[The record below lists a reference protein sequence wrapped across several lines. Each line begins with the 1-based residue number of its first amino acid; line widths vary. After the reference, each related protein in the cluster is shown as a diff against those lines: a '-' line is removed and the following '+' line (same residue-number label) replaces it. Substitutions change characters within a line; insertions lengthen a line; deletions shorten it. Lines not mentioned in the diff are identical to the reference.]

1 MSWFATVRAQGA
13 GETSARALRVLLRG
27 RSVPLAERLAGGR
40 TPSWKGQRPRLHLD
54 LDRDGCPGRL
64 GQGRGELNMQSR
76 GRVVIIG
83 AGIAGASV
91 AYHLA
96 QRGWKDIV
104 VVDRGPLYKTGGS
117 TSHAPGLV
125 FQVNFSRMMSVFAR
139 ETTRIYGSLNPSG
152 GERLWSAVGGL
163 EVAWTPERYEDLKRK
178 VGAGRAWGLETC
190 LLGPAET
197 RGMVPL
203 LSEAILGAMYT
214 PGDGVA
220 RAWKLAAE
228 MGRRAEEC
236 GAATF
241 HGNTTVT
248 AIDVV
253 KGRVNA
259 VRTSRGVIRTEA
271 VVCAAG
277 IWGRLI
283 GRMAGV
289 ELPLAVLRHQYAVT
303 APLPQLSSETM
314 DFRDPIIRHQ
324 DRAAYFRQ
332 HHRSYIIGSYDHEP
346 MLVEPGDIGSPHGA
360 QEMPSMMPWSDSAF
374 RRGMIAAAELLP
386 ALRGVKLTRKVNG
399 MFIFTPDGMPVL
411 GEAPQARGF
420 WSAEAVWITHAGG
433 VGKAL
438 ADWMAD
444 GDPGMDLWEAD
455 IARFYPHQM
464 TRDYI
469 SRRGARQYRQVYDI
483 IHPQQQMEEPRG
495 LRILPC
501 HQRYEELGARFV
513 ENAGWERPQ
522 WFEANAALLQG
533 STAPNHERGGWEGRF
548 WSAII
553 GAEHRAVRERVGL
566 FDLTPLTKLEVRGPG
581 ALKFLQGVTANQ
593 MDRPPGS
600 ITYSAMLTPRG
611 GIKCDLTVTRLE
623 DDAFMVVTGAATAAH
638 DRGWMERH
646 RPDDGSVVIRD
657 ESSRWCCIGVWGPR
671 ARELLRG
678 VSDDDLSGSGFPYLA
693 ARRIA
698 IAEIPALALRISY
711 VGELGWEIYAPF
723 ESGRRLWDILWEGGR
738 RLGAVAAGMG
748 AFDSLR
754 LEKGYRLWGND
765 IHTGYNPFEAGIGF
779 AVRMGKGDFIGR
791 EALEGLRRR
800 GLTKKLCC
808 MTFDSPDAVVLGK
821 EPIRADGR
829 VAGYV
834 TSANYGYSIGR
845 GIAYGYLPVRY
856 ARVGTEVE
864 VEYFGEARGA
874 TVSAEPL
881 WDAKMERLRS

>member
-1 MSWFATVRAQGA
+1 
-13 GETSARALRVLLRG
+13 
-27 RSVPLAERLAGGR
+27 
-40 TPSWKGQRPRLHLD
+40 
-54 LDRDGCPGRL
+54 
-64 GQGRGELNMQSR
+64 MQSR

-83 AGIAGASV
+83 AGIAGTSV
-91 AYHLA
+91 AFRLA

-104 VVDRGPLYKTGGS
+104 VVDKGPLFRTGGS

-139 ETTRIYGSLNPSG
+139 ETTRIYGSLNPAV

-163 EVAWTPERYEDLKRK
+163 EVAWTPERLEDLKRK
-178 VGAGRAWGLETC
+178 VGAGRAWGVETC
-190 LLGPAET
+190 LLGPGET
-197 RGMVPL
+197 RGKVPL
-203 LSEAILGAMYT
+203 LSAAIHGAMYT

-220 RAWKLAAE
+220 RAWKLAAA
-228 MGRRAEEC
+228 MGRRAGEC

-248 AIDVV
+248 GIDVV
-253 KGRVNA
+253 KGQVAA
-259 VRTSRGVIRTEA
+259 VRTSRGVIRTDT

-303 APLPQLSSETM
+303 APLPQLPAGIG
-314 DFRDPIIRHQ
+314 DFRDPVIRHQ

-346 MLVEPGDIGSPHGA
+346 MLVDPADIGSPDCA

-374 RRGMIAAAELLP
+374 RRGMIAAGELLP
-386 ALRGVKLTRKVNG
+386 ALREVKLDRKVNG

-411 GEAPQARGF
+411 GEAPHARGF
-420 WSAEAVWITHAGG
+420 WAAEAVWITHAGG
-433 VGKAL
+433 VGRAL
-438 ADWMAD
+438 ADWMVD

-455 IARFYPHQM
+455 ICRFHPHQM
-464 TRDYI
+464 TRAYI
-469 SRRGARQYRQVYDI
+469 SRRGAGQYRQVYDI
-483 IHPQQQMEEPRG
+483 LHPQQQMEEPRR
-495 LRILPC
+495 LRLLPC
-501 HQRYEELGARFV
+501 HQRYEELGARFF

-533 STAPNHERGGWEGRF
+533 STSPKHRRSGWEGRF

-566 FDLTPLTKLEVRGPG
+566 FDLTPFTKLEVSGPG
-581 ALKFLQGVTANQ
+581 ALQFLQGITANQ
-593 MDRPPGS
+593 MDRPVGS

-623 DDAFMVVTGAATAAH
+623 ADSFMVVTGAATAAH
-638 DRGWMERH
+638 DRAWMERH
-646 RPDDGSVVIRD
+646 MPADGSVVIRD
-657 ESSRWCCIGVWGPR
+657 ESTRWCCIGVWGPL
-671 ARELLRG
+671 ARELLG
-678 VSDDDLSGSGFPYLA
+678 EVSDDDLSGSGFPYLA
-693 ARRIA
+693 ARRIS
-698 IAEIPALALRISY
+698 IAHIPALALRISY

-723 ESGRRLWDILWEGGR
+723 ESGRRLWDILWEAGR
-738 RLGAVAAGMG
+738 RLGAIAAGMG

-765 IHTGYNPFEAGIGF
+765 IHTEYNPFEAGIGF
-779 AVRMGKGDFIGR
+779 AVRMDKGDFIGR
-791 EALEGLRRR
+791 EALEGLRRKGMSR
-800 GLTKKLCC
+800 KLCC
-808 MTFDSPDAVVLGK
+808 MTFDLPDAVVVGK

-829 VAGYV
+829 VVGHV
-834 TSANYGYSIGR
+834 TSANYGYSVGK
-845 GIAYGYLPVRY
+845 GIAYGYLPMPY
-856 ARVGTEVE
+856 ARLGTRVG
-864 VEYFGEARGA
+864 VEYFGEARDA
-874 TVSAEPL
+874 TVSPEPL
-881 WDAKMERLRS
+881 WDAKMERLKS